1 MDSFL
6 MRNRFYIP
14 IKTAFGSTGIIWG
27 KNGMRVEV
35 YRILLPQNEKAIEQ
49 LIKSNFPE
57 TKPHSCP
64 EIGKLGKQI
73 QEFLS
78 GLEIDFDLDILSFDR
93 CTDFQK
99 RALLAESKIPRGW
112 VSTYGR
118 IALHLGLAGGA
129 QAVGAAL
136 SNNPFPIIIPCHR
149 TVRTDGSI
157 GGYQGGSKMKKALLI
172 LEGVEFS
179 KTGKVIMRKVYY

>member
-1 MDSFL
+1 

-27 KNGMRVEV
+27 KNGERVRV

-64 EIGKLGKQI
+64 EISKLGKQI

-78 GLEIDFDLDILSFDR
+78 GLEIDFDLDILSFDG

-99 RALLAESKIPRGW
+99 RVLLAESKIARGW

-129 QAVGAAL
+129 RAVGAAL
-136 SNNPFPIIIPCHR
+136 SNNPFPIVIPCHR
-149 TVRTDGSI
+149 TIKSDGLI
-157 GGYQGGSKMKKALLI
+157 GGYQGGPKMKKALLI

-179 KTGKVIMRKVYY
+179 KTGKVIMSKVYY